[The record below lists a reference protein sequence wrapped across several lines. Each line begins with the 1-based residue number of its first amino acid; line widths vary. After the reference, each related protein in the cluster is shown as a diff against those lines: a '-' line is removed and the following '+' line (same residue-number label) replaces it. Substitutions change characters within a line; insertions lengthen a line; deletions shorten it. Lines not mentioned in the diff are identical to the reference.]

1 MGLNDQDSLVQGL
14 RQGDPEA
21 QGMLLSQYGQ
31 EIIRFLIATCGTTTD
46 ESEDIAVETLYRAV
60 LRIDS
65 FILTPGSSTNALR
78 NWLFTIARNHWRDL
92 HRRKIH
98 TVSLPDD
105 DRGIPGLL
113 QLETSSKEPSPLVLA
128 VREGLAGLP
137 ERQRQTLI
145 LHYGGLDLSQVA
157 AVLDAQ
163 PGTVRQWKRRGL
175 QTLKLGLEQDP
186 TVKKMLSGLTLTGG
200 KHK

>member
-21 QGMLLSQYGQ
+21 QGMLLRQYGRD
-31 EIIRFLIATCGTTTD
+31 IARFVIATCGTTTD
-46 ESEDIAVETLYRAV
+46 EAEDIAVETLYRAI

-65 FILTPGSSTNALR
+65 LVLTPGSSPNALR

-105 DRGIPGLL
+105 DRGLPEPL
-113 QLETSSKEPSPLVLA
+113 QPEAASEEPPSWVLA
-128 VREGLAGLP
+128 VREALACMP
-137 ERQRQTLI
+137 EHQRQTLI
-145 LHYGGLDLSQVA
+145 LHYGGLELSQIA
-157 AVLDAQ
+157 NVLDAQ

-175 QTLKLGLEQDP
+175 HALKLRLEQDP
-186 TVKKMLSGLTLTGG
+186 TIAMMLSGLTVSGG